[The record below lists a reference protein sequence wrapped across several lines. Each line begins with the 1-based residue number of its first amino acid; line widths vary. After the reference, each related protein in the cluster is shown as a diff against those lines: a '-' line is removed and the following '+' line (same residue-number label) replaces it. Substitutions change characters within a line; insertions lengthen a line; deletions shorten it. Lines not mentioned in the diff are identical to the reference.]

1 MINRRSL
8 KFLAEGRGFTLVEV
22 LVALGLAGVVLAI
35 LVGFF
40 SNVTRTSTVQNAVA
54 AAQQTA
60 RIGLDFIVQEIR
72 MAGLDPLKTAGAG
85 IENISAA
92 GDRLRFTIDR
102 CHLPIGGSA
111 NCTTPNPDGD
121 VEDITERVTFE
132 YVPAAR
138 VINRILYEGTGSQF
152 SEALI
157 EEVIP
162 NPPDAA
168 NNPVPLFTFLDGNG
182 TRVTDNNLRADI
194 RTVIV
199 TLTVREPAGA
209 QGMVARTYSSRVRLR
224 NLGL

>member
-1 MINRRSL
+1 MMIRCPPQCL
-8 KFLAEGRGFTLVEV
+8 KHCRGFTLVEV

-40 SNVTRTSTVQNAVA
+40 SNVARTSTVQNAVA

-60 RIGLDFIVQEIR
+60 RIGLDFMVQEIR
-72 MAGLDPLKTAGAG
+72 MTGLDPLKTAGAG
-85 IENISAA
+85 IEEITAA
-92 GDRLRFTIDR
+92 GDKLRFTIDR
-102 CHLPIGGSA
+102 CNLAIGGGA
-111 NCTTPNPDGD
+111 NCANPTPDGD
-121 VEDITERVTFE
+121 VDDITERVTFQ
-132 YVPAAR
+132 YVPADR
-138 VINRILYEGTGSQF
+138 VINRILYESTGNQAA
-152 SEALI
+152 EALI

-162 NPPDAA
+162 NPLGADG
-168 NNPVPLFTFLDGNG
+168 NPIPFFTFLDGNG

>member
-1 MINRRSL
+1 MINRRSPQSL
-8 KFLAEGRGFTLVEV
+8 KDGRGFTLVEV

-35 LVGFF
+35 LVGFI

-54 AAQQTA
+54 SAQQTA

-72 MAGLDPLKTAGAG
+72 MTGLDPLKTAGAG

-102 CHLPIGGSA
+102 CNLAIGGGA
-111 NCTTPNPDGD
+111 NCANPTPDGD
-121 VEDITERVTFE
+121 VDDITERVTFQ
-132 YVPAAR
+132 YVPADR
-138 VINRILYEGTGSQF
+138 VINRILYEGTGSQ
-152 SEALI
+152 SPEALI

-162 NPPDAA
+162 NPPDPGG
-168 NNPVPLFTFLDGNG
+168 NPVPLFTFLDGNG

-209 QGMVARTYSSRVRLR
+209 RGMVARTYSSRVRLR